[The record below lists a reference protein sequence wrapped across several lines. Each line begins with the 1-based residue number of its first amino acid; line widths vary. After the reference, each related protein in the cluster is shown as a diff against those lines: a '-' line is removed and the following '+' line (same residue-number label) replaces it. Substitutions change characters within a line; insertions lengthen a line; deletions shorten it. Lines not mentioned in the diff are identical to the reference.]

1 MAISTA
7 PGRATVI
14 GTGLIGGSIAL
25 ALRARGWH
33 VSGTDVDPAAEQ
45 RARDLGVIDAMG
57 IDPASDLTFVAAP
70 VRAIADEV
78 RRALAETTGVV
89 TDVGSVKSSL
99 VQQVDDPRFVAGHP
113 MAGSEQL
120 GLEGSTADMFAG
132 ALWVLTPVAHTDAE
146 GFALV
151 RGVVRSLGADV
162 VELSPERHDALV
174 AVVSHVPHLTAA
186 ALMGIA
192 DERAEEH
199 AALLRLAAG
208 GFRDMTRIAAGTPAI
223 WPDICAENRPAIL
236 EVLDRLG
243 TELDRIR
250 ALVEHGERS
259 ELLRVL
265 ERAQE
270 ARRNL
275 PARVV
280 QPEHLAEVR
289 VPVPD
294 RGGVIAEVS
303 TLAAD
308 LDVNIADL
316 EIAHS
321 SEGDRGVLI
330 LLVDRSSAEPFR
342 IALAD
347 LGYRPSVTYLR

>member
-14 GTGLIGGSIAL
+14 GTGLIGGPSPSPCG
-25 ALRARGWH
+25 RGWH

-45 RARDLGVIDAMG
+45 RARDLGVIGAMG

-151 RGVVRSLGADV
+151 RGVVRS
-162 VELSPERHDALV
+162 S
-174 AVVSHVPHLTAA
+174 VP
-186 ALMGIA
+186 M
-192 DERAEEH
+192 
-199 AALLRLAAG
+199 
-208 GFRDMTRIAAGTPAI
+208 
-223 WPDICAENRPAIL
+223 
-236 EVLDRLG
+236 
-243 TELDRIR
+243 
-250 ALVEHGERS
+250 
-259 ELLRVL
+259 
-265 ERAQE
+265 
-270 ARRNL
+270 
-275 PARVV
+275 
-280 QPEHLAEVR
+280 
-289 VPVPD
+289 
-294 RGGVIAEVS
+294 
-303 TLAAD
+303 
-308 LDVNIADL
+308 
-316 EIAHS
+316 S
-321 SEGDRGVLI
+321 S
-330 LLVDRSSAEPFR
+330 SC
-342 IALAD
+342 
-347 LGYRPSVTYLR
+347 RPSATTPWSRWSPTCRT